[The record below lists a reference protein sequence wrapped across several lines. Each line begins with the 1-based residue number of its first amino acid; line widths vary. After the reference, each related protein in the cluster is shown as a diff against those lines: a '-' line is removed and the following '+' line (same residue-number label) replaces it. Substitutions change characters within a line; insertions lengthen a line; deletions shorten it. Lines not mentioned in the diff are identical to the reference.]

1 MEQQKAAYQEV
12 ECDVTML
19 DDDIVRTSFGGDH
32 VIWDNGDWGFDDDLF
47 DKEYK
52 NEKESQSFF
61 IR

>member
-47 DKEYK
+47 DKE
-52 NEKESQSFF
+52 
-61 IR
+61 